1 MSLVEVTGLVKT
13 FERRQAPWGRPRLI
27 RAVDRVSVAI
37 DEGETFGLV
46 GESGSGKTTTVRC
59 LLRLIEPTAG
69 SFLFRGEQ
77 VFGLPA
83 SRMRA
88 LRRDMQMIFQDPDS
102 SLNPRMTAGAIVEE
116 GLVIHGIGSPAD
128 CRARVR
134 ELFEWVGLDAGMAG
148 RFPHEF
154 SGGQR
159 QRVGIARALA
169 LGPAFLVA
177 DEPVSA
183 LDVSI
188 QAQVVNVLMDLQQR
202 FGLTLLLVAHDLR
215 LVRHLCTR
223 IAVMYRGRIV
233 EMGKAD
239 AVFHAPAH
247 PYTRALI
254 SAMPDPDPAS
264 RQPRI
269 RYDAAAFDPE
279 ADLREVAPGHWA
291 ATGRGPER

>member
-1 MSLVEVTGLVKT
+1 VSLVDVAGLVKI
-13 FERRQAPWGRPRLI
+13 FERRQAPWGRPR
-27 RAVDRVSVAI
+27 RFCAVDRVSFAI
-37 DEGETFGLV
+37 EEAETFGLV

-83 SRMRA
+83 PRMRA

-116 GLVIHGIGSPAD
+116 GLVIHAQGSPAER
-128 CRARVR
+128 RARVR
-134 ELFEWVGLDAGMAG
+134 ELFELVGLDAGMPG
-148 RFPHEF
+148 RYPHEF

-159 QRVGIARALA
+159 QRIGIARALA
-169 LGPAFLVA
+169 LGPALLVA

-188 QAQVVNVLMDLQQR
+188 QAQVINLLMDLQQR
-202 FGLTLLLVAHDLR
+202 LGLTLLLVAHDLR
-215 LVRHLCTR
+215 LVRHICSR

-233 EMGKAD
+233 ETGRAD
-239 AVFHAPAH
+239 AVFRAPVH
-247 PYTRALI
+247 PYTRALV
-254 SAMPDPDPAS
+254 SAMPDPDPGG

-269 RYDAAAFDPE
+269 RYDDAFDPG
-279 ADLREVAPGHWA
+279 ADLREHAPGHWA
-291 ATGRGPER
+291 AV